1 MLLLSKLERTSYF
14 EYEGEEYP
22 VKYNAARMTPD
33 NLDQWTR
40 LVSGVDDADAE
51 EETEL
56 GPEPDDNNPE
66 HDAWLAEAA
75 KQARERQRRE
85 LALPFEQRD
94 LWKMARLL
102 ETVKADPDLHRD
114 EDEAGNPVEPYKV
127 ALTAENVRDG
137 LFPTR
142 LVLPVFRAVFVD
154 FRPKP
159 TTLPV
164 SNSG

>member
-22 VKYNAARMTPD
+22 VKYNAALMTPE
-33 NLDQWTR
+33 NLDGWTR
-40 LVSGVDDADAE
+40 LVSGVDDADE
-51 EETEL
+51 EEEVEL
-56 GPEPDDNNPE
+56 GPEPDEDDPE
-66 HDAWLAEAA
+66 RGAWLTEAA
-75 KQARERQRRE
+75 KQARERQRRD
-85 LALPFEQRD
+85 LARPFEQRD
-94 LWKMARLL
+94 LWKMAKLL

-114 EDEAGNPVEPYKV
+114 EDAEGRSVEPYKV

-142 LVLPVFRAVFVD
+142 LVLPIFRAVFVD

-159 TTLPV
+159 TTLPA